1 MAKRK
6 HPRKGPIPYKH
17 EQYER
22 NRYIV
27 ALAYNNRNSLA
38 WIARKYGISRQRV
51 AVIIRNSWNGPLP
64 RKQGRRKNI
73 VNS

>member
-6 HPRKGPIPYKH
+6 HPRSGPTARRDELYD
-17 EQYER
+17 R

-27 ALAYNNRNSLA
+27 ALAYNTRYTLG
-38 WIARKYGISRQRV
+38 WIARKYGVSRQRI

-73 VNS
+73 VHS